1 MNIFFNSRINANQSL
16 LNVLFGQQ
24 QKAASSQNTGCRGT
38 RDTLTISASGKEK
51 LTKST
56 SGRTHNTSI
65 DSSIDLKSYIASAKK
80 TNQELIE
87 NAGTQINA
95 KTSEYMSTGKAFRAA
110 LTEKYSKLAAEAK
123 THSNP
128 ENYIHSKYFDKSS
141 EYYETNLTD
150 TERRI
155 AYNYEM
161 QMCRTGKINGVNY
174 QDSLFR
180 GIEVD
185 GDSVDSDKIQFER
198 ALVNSQISNIL
209 KQAGVDTSSITK
221 DCTFTVDPYS
231 YEITVDG
238 VDEETKVLM
247 QNALNV
253 GNNGKNLY
261 KHIYYCSTQDGC
273 ESSQVTEESKMK
285 YEAYHQV
292 YSYTG
297 YELDKLEEKN
307 GTYYTKS
314 GENIL
319 DLSEK
324 EKYLL
329 KAATDVEKFLHKA
342 TGGSVSLGDLSVE
355 NATIH
360 GLPKTLDDLLNN
372 PGGNL
377 TYQDYASDIREIL
390 AYNRTQHKDIM
401 SELNV
406 QFFMADGTIQI
417 KK

>member
-161 QMCRTGKINGVNY
+161 QMCRTGKINGVN
-174 QDSLFR
+174 
-180 GIEVD
+180 
-185 GDSVDSDKIQFER
+185 
-198 ALVNSQISNIL
+198 SQISNIL

-307 GTYYTKS
+307 GTYYTES

-319 DLSEK
+319 DLVDSAVESSGKVPK
-324 EKYLL
+324 EFKQQMNNWIHDLVSTISTRGWNNVPDMTLSIIYGKSSL
-329 KAATDVEKFLHKA
+329 KDMNQL
-342 TGGSVSLGDLSVE
+342 
-355 NATIH
+355 I
-360 GLPKTLDDLLNN
+360 
-372 PGGNL
+372 
-377 TYQDYASDIREIL
+377 TYQYEADRM
-390 AYNRTQHKDIM
+390 NRQWY
-401 SELNV
+401 SVL
-406 QFFMADGTIQI
+406 
-417 KK
+417 